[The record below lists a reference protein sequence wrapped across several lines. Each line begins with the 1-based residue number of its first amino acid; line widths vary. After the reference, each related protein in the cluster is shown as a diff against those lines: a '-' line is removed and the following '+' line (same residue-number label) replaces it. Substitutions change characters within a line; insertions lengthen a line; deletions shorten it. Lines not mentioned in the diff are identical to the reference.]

1 MVCLLCGGAGL
12 ASIALEPSQRLAIS
26 GEAAISSDR
35 VKRMHDETEDVIA
48 ELQAMLDRADRIVSF
63 TGAGISTESGVPDFR
78 SPGSPW
84 MVNKPIPFEAFVQS
98 REARI
103 EAWRRKFAMDDHYR
117 DAQPNIGHLALAA
130 LVADGRS
137 PAIVTQ
143 NIDGLHQASGVAGDK
158 VVELHGNGTYAT
170 CLDCGWRHELAAIRP
185 VFEATGEP
193 PVCLMCAGLVKSA
206 TISFGQAMPQEQMM
220 RAQALALECDLFL
233 VVGSSLVVF
242 PAATLPVIAK
252 RQGAR
257 LVILNREPTE
267 LDPIADLVIR
277 ADSGRALAPLA
288 SGPGGPARQG

>member
-1 MVCLLCGGAGL
+1 M
-12 ASIALEPSQRLAIS
+12 Q
-26 GEAAISSDR
+26 
-35 VKRMHDETEDVIA
+35 DETEDAIA
-48 ELQAMLDRADRIVSF
+48 ELHAMLDRADSILSF

-117 DAQPNIGHLALAA
+117 EARPNIGHRALAR
-130 LVADGRS
+130 LVADRRS

-143 NIDGLHQASGVAGDK
+143 NIDGLHQASGVSADQ
-158 VVELHGNGTYAT
+158 VIELHGNGTYAT
-170 CLDCGWRHELAAIRP
+170 CLSCGWRHELAAIRP
-185 VFEATGEP
+185 AFEATGEP
-193 PVCLMCAGLVKSA
+193 PSCIMCTGPVKSA
-206 TISFGQAMPQEQMM
+206 TISFGQAMPQEAMM

-233 VVGSSLVVF
+233 VVGSSLVVY

-252 RQGAR
+252 RQGAK

-277 ADSGRALAPLA
+277 AESGVALGPLLN
-288 SGPGGPARQG
+288 

>member
-1 MVCLLCGGAGL
+1 M
-12 ASIALEPSQRLAIS
+12 Q
-26 GEAAISSDR
+26 
-35 VKRMHDETEDVIA
+35 DETEDAIA
-48 ELQAMLDRADRIVSF
+48 ELHAMLDRADSIVSF

-78 SPGSPW
+78 SAGSPW
-84 MVNKPIPFEAFVQS
+84 MVNKPIPFDAFVNS

-117 DAQPNIGHLALAA
+117 GAQPNIGHRALAR
-130 LVADGRS
+130 LVAEGRS

-143 NIDGLHQASGVAGDK
+143 NIDGLHQASGVPEDRI
-158 VVELHGNGTYAT
+158 VELHGNGTYAT
-170 CLDCGWRHELAAIRP
+170 CLNCGWRHELAAIRRS
-185 VFEATGEP
+185 FEETGEP
-193 PVCLMCAGLVKSA
+193 PACLICAGPVKSA
-206 TISFGQAMPQEQMM
+206 TVSFGQAMPQAAMM
-220 RAQALALECDLFL
+220 RAQELALECDLFL

-277 ADSGRALAPLA
+277 AESGRALAPLL
-288 SGPGGPARQG
+288 S